1 MMDTSYNLSVIG
13 IPCNQFAHQEPAD
26 NATELYNG
34 LQYVRPGSGYI
45 PKFKLMKKIDV
56 NGVNETLF
64 YKDLKESCPLPE
76 AAIFHPKES
85 FWDPIYPRDISW
97 NFEKF
102 IFDRKGRPLLRC
114 LPKVEPADIQGILE
128 FVGKSNLNVSHNQ
141 LITTLR
147 NNFLPGI
154 ESKYTTTIS

>member
-64 YKDLKESCPLPE
+64 YKNLKVIIEFYFRHFYFQHLNSKQTCSC
-76 AAIFHPKES
+76 
-85 FWDPIYPRDISW
+85 
-97 NFEKF
+97 
-102 IFDRKGRPLLRC
+102 
-114 LPKVEPADIQGILE
+114 
-128 FVGKSNLNVSHNQ
+128 
-141 LITTLR
+141 
-147 NNFLPGI
+147 
-154 ESKYTTTIS
+154 